1 MHRYIFQKISFCCLC
16 LALVCAQSINVEE
29 IKKNRKVSNN
39 LVAVGSSK
47 ILNKNIDNKTYLL
60 GSGDKILINFLS
72 NDIILN
78 NTFTIS
84 PSNDLIIPNIG
95 IINVDGLTISD
106 FIDEINKQCKK
117 KFDIYELNIT
127 LVDLRKFNV
136 MLTGLNN
143 NMYNYTVTHVTNV
156 SDLFNSVRNQN
167 VELFSNV
174 SDRYITLIRNGSSK
188 KVDVFKYNF
197 LLEGYNPNLQ
207 EGDVIVLNVKQ
218 KMYEINGQINN
229 PGTYEFV
236 NNETIFDIIKLAGG
250 FSVDADTNNIKVDR
264 IINNENTVFDVNIN
278 DFNNTLIM
286 PNDYILI
293 YKDNNLIQR
302 DYAYISGEINNP
314 GKYPIY
320 QSTTINDLIILANG
334 YTNIADV
341 NKIMI
346 NNKLI
351 SNNIDLEFLRIN
363 NIHPTNRSS
372 SEISYYKSR
381 LILDKGTTNSLK
393 NITTENILQYI
404 VKKEDNIYIPS
415 KISHVEIL
423 GAVQTPGTYP
433 FVENYS
439 VLDYINESGSF
450 TNLSN
455 GNFYVIKSNGEKINI
470 NLKYTEVMDG
480 DIIFVEQDS
489 DINKWKKFKE
499 IMSVL
504 GQIATLLVVVNQ

>member
-1 MHRYIFQKISFCCLC
+1 MHRYIFKKITFCCLFV
-16 LALVCAQSINVEE
+16 ALICGQSVNIEE
-29 IKKNRKVSNN
+29 IKKNKKASNN
-39 LVAVGSSK
+39 LVAVGNSK

-72 NDIILN
+72 NDIVLN

-95 IINVDGLTISD
+95 IINVKGLTISD
-106 FIDEINKQCKK
+106 FIDELNKQCKK

-136 MLTGLNN
+136 TLTGLNN

-156 SDLFNSVRNQN
+156 SDVFNSVRNQN

-174 SDRYITLIRNGSSK
+174 SDRYITLKRNGLSK
-188 KVDVFKYNF
+188 KVDVFKYNI
-197 LLEGYNPNLQ
+197 LLEGYNPYLQ

-218 KMYEINGQINN
+218 QMYEINGQINN
-229 PGTYEFV
+229 PGSYEFV
-236 NNETIFDIIKLAGG
+236 NNESLFDIIKLAGG
-250 FSVDADTNNIKVDR
+250 FSVEADTNNIKIDR
-264 IINNENTVFDVNIN
+264 IVNNVNSVFDIDINN
-278 DFNNTLIM
+278 FNNTFIM

-320 QSTTINDLIILANG
+320 QSTTINDLIIIANG
-334 YTNIADV
+334 YTNIADI

-351 SNNIDLEFLRIN
+351 SNNIDLEFLRIS

-423 GAVQTPGTYP
+423 GAVQSPGTYP
-433 FVENYS
+433 FVENFS

-470 NLKYTEVMDG
+470 NLKYTQVMDG
-480 DIIFVEQDS
+480 DIIFVEQNS
-489 DINKWKKFKE
+489 DVNRWAKFKE